1 MHIFLSTSRSVPQIS
16 VANFLLADQHP
27 QPELCCVELQVA
39 MSLIFSQ
46 AQFSQLIVWNTKQE
60 NGQADAA
67 VSAKED
73 GGGQAAA
80 PT

>member
-1 MHIFLSTSRSVPQIS
+1 MLQIS
-16 VANFLLADQHP
+16 VANFLWADQHL
-27 QPELCCVELQVA
+27 QPELIVELQVA

-46 AQFSQLIVWNTKQE
+46 AQFSQLIVWNPKQE

-73 GGGQAAA
+73 GGRQTAAL
-80 PT
+80 T